1 MAGAA
6 VGFVAGKLGGLLAQ
20 EAINLHGVR
29 GEVEWLERELRRMQC
44 FLKDADAKKNKGDD
58 ERVKHWVTEMI
69 DLAFEVEDAI
79 DTFMYFKLR
88 RQQPGFMGFMKRFEF
103 TFDELISRHDVHA
116 DVEGIKTKLQE
127 LSQSRSLYGIGNI
140 GETIGTTSQSR
151 SQGVIPILPQL
162 SDVIDMVGF
171 DVEKKKIVQ
180 ELVDINNTNRSVISI
195 VGMGGL
201 GKTTLAKSVYNDH
214 QVKRSFG
221 IFAWVVISHQ
231 YTIFEILKGVL
242 SEKLE
247 TSSSEDTIQTLSV
260 KVYEKLKK
268 GKYLVV
274 LDDVWKADVWNEL
287 LKVFPDTNNGSRVII
302 TTRFENVINIADP
315 TTKLHKLRHL
325 NEKESRELFLR
336 KVFPRQ
342 DIETCCP
349 TCLVH
354 YAQQL
359 VQRCGGLPLALV
371 VLGGLISTKPQ
382 TQDAW
387 HKIVESMKGQFVED
401 GKWCLDILALSYNDL
416 PYYLKSCFLY
426 FGCFREDMNIPA
438 KTLIRLWVAEGF
450 LPQKNGTTTE
460 EIGFD
465 CLEELEQRCLIQV
478 TKQDFDEKY
487 CRIHDLLRDM
497 CISEAK
503 ESRFLELYK
512 NDTEDCT
519 IMANAARRLI
529 IFNEI
534 ETLNYSNSKLR
545 GLFYCD
551 GNSQR
556 LHIKALEGH
565 LARYKLLRVLI
576 LNTLDMS
583 EFPSQI
589 KSLIHLKYLEL
600 YAGNMKEVPSWIG
613 DLRNL
618 QTFIVKGI
626 LLEISDS
633 IWTIGNLRHVELS
646 MSSHVDPP
654 KMRNNVPKNLQT
666 LKWVNA
672 GSWIGN
678 ALPKLTILC
687 ELSIGGVSNDHA
699 GSLSS
704 SLQKLGRL
712 ASLSIQGRAIP
723 LDNIITAFSNQHCL
737 KKLHLD
743 GSLNRKQLPHN
754 DVFPQQLVELHLQFS
769 GLEQDPMATLEKL
782 PCLKYLVLCGA
793 YRGKQMICSAT
804 GFPQLLSLDI
814 LCFSELE
821 EWKIEEKAMSCLKSL
836 KILGCERLKMIPE
849 GLKNVPLHQLKLLGM
864 PGEFAIRMK
873 ENTGEDWYKIQHVP
887 NISLNIKT
895 FNC

>member
-1 MAGAA
+1 MADAA
-6 VGFVAGKLGGLLAQ
+6 VGFVAGKLGNLLAQ
-20 EAINLHGVR
+20 EAINLYGVR
-29 GEVEWLERELRRMQC
+29 GEMEWLQRELGRMQC

-58 ERVKHWVTEMI
+58 ERVKHWVTEMR
-69 DLAFEVEDAI
+69 DLAFDAEDAI
-79 DTFMYFKLR
+79 DTFMYYKLR
-88 RQQPGFMGFMKRFEF
+88 RKHPGSMGFMKRFVF
-103 TFDELISRHDVHA
+103 IFHELVSRHKVHV

-127 LSQSRSLYGIGNI
+127 LSRSREVYGISNI
-140 GETIGTTSQSR
+140 GETIGTTSQCR

-162 SDVIDMVGF
+162 SDDIDMVGF
-171 DVEKKKIVQ
+171 DAEKKRIVQ

-214 QVKRSFG
+214 QVRRNFD
-221 IFAWVVISHQ
+221 IFAWVIISHQ
-231 YTIFEILKGVL
+231 YTIFEILKGIL

-247 TSSSEDTIQTLSV
+247 TSSEDTVQTLSV
-260 KVYEKLKK
+260 KVCEKLKK

-274 LDDVWKADVWNEL
+274 LDDVWKAGVWNEL
-287 LKVFPDTNNGSRVII
+287 LKVFPDANNGSRVII

-315 TTKLHKLRHL
+315 TTKLHRLRYL
-325 NEKESRELFLR
+325 NEKESRELFLC
-336 KVFPRQ
+336 KVFPGQ

-349 TCLVH
+349 TYLVD
-354 YAQQL
+354 YTQQL

-371 VLGGLISTKPQ
+371 VLGGLVSTKRQ

-387 HKIVESMKGQFVED
+387 HKVLESMKGQFVED
-401 GKWCLDILALSYNDL
+401 GKWCLEILALSYNDL

-426 FGCFREDMNIPA
+426 FGCFKEDMNIPA
-438 KTLIRLWVAEGF
+438 KTLIRLWLAEGF
-450 LPQKNGTTTE
+450 LPNKNGTTTE

-478 TKQDFDEKY
+478 TEQEYDEKY

-519 IMANAARRLI
+519 TMANAARRMI

-534 ETLNYSNSKLR
+534 ETQNYSNSKLR

-551 GNSQR
+551 GYSER
-556 LHIKALEGH
+556 LHIKALKGH

-626 LLEISDS
+626 LLEIPDS
-633 IWTIGNLRHVELS
+633 LWTIGNLRHVELS
-646 MSSHVDPP
+646 MSPHVDPP
-654 KMRNNVPKNLQT
+654 NMGNHVSKNLQT

-678 ALPKLTILC
+678 TLPKLTNLC

-699 GSLSS
+699 DALSS

-723 LDNIITAFSNQHCL
+723 SDNIITAFSNQHCL
-737 KKLHLD
+737 KKLLLD

-754 DVFPQQLVELHLQFS
+754 DVFPQQLVELHLKFS
-769 GLEQDPMATLEKL
+769 KLEQDPMATLEKL
-782 PCLKYLVLCGA
+782 PCLKYLELCGA
-793 YRGKQMICSAT
+793 YRSKQMICSAA

-836 KILGCERLKMIPE
+836 KMLGCERLKMIPE

-864 PGEFAIRMK
+864 AEEFARRMK

-887 NISLNIKT
+887 NISLKY
-895 FNC
+895 